1 MKTTQLAILVALA
14 SASGLVQSQNEIDNL
29 VTSSNYINTQV
40 AIALQQADAA
50 AQAALDGN
58 ILVPGTYT
66 EAQIDQIVVSSYNQ
80 ALIDVVNANYYTA
93 ADFYE
98 DQYQDSMES
107 LGATIEVFAGAATE
121 ISKVAAVVE
130 IAATAETAEEKVD
143 MQNFIRSSDL
153 TLDVQTVDVFN
164 ESIEKIETFSQSA
177 AVFKNASLDISI
189 LSTTDTVAIDSFSNL
204 SRSTAF
210 YSAYDDHLTVYLD
223 NTDILIHGYFQYGNT
238 QSLLGLNPETNPEEY
253 LGGPSDG
260 GFYSDPA
267 PEMGVLP

>member
-1 MKTTQLAILVALA
+1 MKTTQLAILAALA

-40 AIALQQADAA
+40 SIALQQADDAA
-50 AQAALDGN
+50 HAAIAGN

-66 EAQIDQIVVSSYNQ
+66 EAQIDQIVVSTYNQ

-130 IAATAETAEEKVD
+130 IAATADTAEEKVD

-153 TLDVQTVDVFN
+153 TLDVQTVAVFN

-177 AVFKNASLDISI
+177 AVFKNASLDVSI
-189 LSTTDTVAIDSFSNL
+189 LSTTDTIAIDSFSNL
-204 SRSTAF
+204 TRSTAF
-210 YSAYDDHLTVYLD
+210 YGAYDDHLNVYLD
-223 NTDILIHGYFQYGNT
+223 HTDILIHGYFQYGDT
-238 QSLLGLNPETNPEEY
+238 ASLLGYDTKRDPQEY
-253 LGGPSDG
+253 LGGPIEGD
-260 GFYSDPA
+260 FYSDPA
-267 PEMGVLP
+267 PEMGELP

>member
-1 MKTTQLAILVALA
+1 MKTKKLVILAALA
-14 SASGLVQSQNEIDNL
+14 SASGLVQSQSEIDNL
-29 VTSSNYINTQV
+29 ISSSNYINTQV
-40 AIALQQADAA
+40 SIARQQAQDAT
-50 AQAALDGN
+50 QAALAGN

-66 EAQIDQIVVSSYNQ
+66 AAQIDMLEVSTYNQ

-107 LGATIEVFAGAATE
+107 LGATIEVFSEAATE

-130 IAATAETAEEKVD
+130 ITANTETAEEKVD
-143 MQNFIRSSDL
+143 MQNFIRSSEL
-153 TLDVQTVDVFN
+153 TLDTQTVAVFN

-177 AVFKNASLDISI
+177 AVFKNASLDIDI
-189 LSTTDTVAIDSFSNL
+189 LSTTDTISIDSLSNL
-204 SRSTAF
+204 TRSTAF
-210 YSAYDDHLTVYLD
+210 YGAYSDHLTVYLD
-223 NTDILIHGYFQYGNT
+223 NTDILIHGYFQYGDT
-238 QSLLGLNPETNPEEY
+238 TSLLGPQEY

-267 PEMGVLP
+267 PKMGVLP